1 MADIFIM
8 GAGGFG
14 SALAVM
20 LSHSSHR
27 VSLWGHNS
35 EHQKELREKR
45 TNERLLKGVVLP
57 KDINIVESIDGIE
70 NAEFVFIATPTF
82 AVRDTARLLRGKISP
97 SAVVVSVSKG
107 MEKGSLKLLSEVLQE
122 EIPENPHVFLS
133 GPSHAEEIAKGAVT
147 VMVAA
152 SLDHASARQVQ
163 ELTEGS
169 NIRIYWSDD
178 VKGVQL
184 GGALKNIIAFAA
196 GVCDGLKLGDNPKA
210 ALMTRGLAEI
220 SRLGVKMGAKGD
232 TFMGIAGVGDLI
244 VTCCSPHSRNHRCG
258 VFVGEGMSCKDAVEK
273 VGMVVEGITATKC
286 ACALA
291 DRYNVEMPIAKTIQS
306 VIDGKINAKEAIALL
321 LERPLKKESPLS

>member
-1 MADIFIM
+1 MAKIFIM

-20 LSHSSHR
+20 LANSCHN
-27 VSLWGHNS
+27 VFLWGHNS
-35 EHQKELREKR
+35 DHQKELREKR
-45 TNERLLKGVVLP
+45 TNDKLLKGVILP
-57 KDINIVESIDGIE
+57 DNISVVDALDGIE
-70 NAEFVFIATPTF
+70 SAEFIFIATPTF
-82 AVRDTARLLRGKISP
+82 AVRDTAKLLKGRISS
-97 SAVVVSVSKG
+97 SAVIVSVSKG
-107 MEKGSLKLLSEVLQE
+107 MEKDTLKLLSEVLEE

-133 GPSHAEEIAKGAVT
+133 GPSHAEEIARGAVT

-152 SLDHASARQVQ
+152 SLDHQSAQRVQ

-220 SRLGVKMGAKGD
+220 SRLGVKMGARGD

-244 VTCCSPHSRNHRCG
+244 VTCCSCHSRNHRCG
-258 VFVGEGMSCKDAVEK
+258 VFVGEGMSCGDAVEK

-291 DRYNVEMPIAKTIQS
+291 DKYDVDMPIAKTIQR
-306 VIDGKINAKEAIALL
+306 VIDGEINAKEGIALL